1 MPGRAGPGLAT
12 LYATPPC
19 HLAFN
24 FRHRTAFRLHRLGVD
39 NGGMI
44 HRKVDAAIVLAALG
58 AVALVAGAWMQS
70 AATGLLVSGGAV
82 MVIGV
87 AIHFWNRMCDEQ
99 EAAVRA
105 AQQNPNSRE

>member
-1 MPGRAGPGLAT
+1 MVHTL
-12 LYATPPC
+12 LYASPFATSPTKIAIEQ
-19 HLAFN
+19 HFARIASLLTMA
-24 FRHRTAFRLHRLGVD
+24 V
-39 NGGMI
+39 MI

-82 MVIGV
+82 MVIGI